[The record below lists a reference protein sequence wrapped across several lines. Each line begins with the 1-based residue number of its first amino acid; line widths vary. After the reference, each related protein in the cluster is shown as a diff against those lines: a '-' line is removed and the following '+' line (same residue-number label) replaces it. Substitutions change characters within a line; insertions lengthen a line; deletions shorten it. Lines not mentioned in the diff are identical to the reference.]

1 MKPYGAKS
9 SFKKKGSYQSKNK
22 LSLYKLRFLHKIFNS
37 INFSS
42 LLLIFILYFLSFN
55 SQREWSATYKSL
67 SIIKENN
74 NNLIDYISQTEEFYI
89 DELESLKTF
98 KKTTPK
104 DLIYLE
110 KATYQKDNYLNKKLE
125 NIINGIKDSKY
136 QIGY

>member
-1 MKPYGAKS
+1 MGLKVHWKKRKPP
-9 SFKKKGSYQSKNK
+9 FKK
-22 LSLYKLRFLHKIFNS
+22 
-37 INFSS
+37 
-42 LLLIFILYFLSFN
+42 
-55 SQREWSATYKSL
+55 
-67 SIIKENN
+67 
-74 NNLIDYISQTEEFYI
+74 TEEFYI

-110 KATYQKDNYLNKKLE
+110 KARYQKDNFLIKKVE

>member
-1 MKPYGAKS
+1 MKLYRAES

-22 LSLYKLRFLHKIFNS
+22 LSLYKLRFLHKIFNT

-74 NNLIDYISQTEEFYI
+74 NNLIDYISQSEEFYI

-110 KATYQKDNYLNKKLE
+110 KARYQKDNYLNKKVE
-125 NIINGIKDSKY
+125 NIINGIKESKY

>member
-9 SFKKKGSYQSKNK
+9 SFKKKGSYQSKNN
-22 LSLYKLRFLHKIFNS
+22 LSLNKLRFLHKIFNT

-110 KATYQKDNYLNKKLE
+110 KARYQKDNYLNKKLE

>member
-1 MKPYGAKS
+1 M
-9 SFKKKGSYQSKNK
+9 
-22 LSLYKLRFLHKIFNS
+22 
-37 INFSS
+37 
-42 LLLIFILYFLSFN
+42 SFN

-104 DLIYLE
+104 DLIYLNKDISKE
-110 KATYQKDNYLNKKLE
+110 KKNYLVKKIMFIKYGL
-125 NIINGIKDSKY
+125 KDSSF
-136 QIGY
+136 QRGY